1 MKKISKAST
10 RVFTVYDFVKYI
22 NINRPF
28 FSVLYFSH
36 LLARRSNTYGLRLY
50 CVRWLVQ
57 GITVFFIMA
66 LTSSLVSLPFTSKK
80 AKTVILNT
88 VEEEALNNA
97 GNFNEEHKSGKIPQC
112 QFLDYAAFLAQQNMQ
127 EKTFLIPRSV
137 NFLSS
142 DYSRKMIQPP
152 DC

>member
-1 MKKISKAST
+1 
-10 RVFTVYDFVKYI
+10 
-22 NINRPF
+22 
-28 FSVLYFSH
+28 
-36 LLARRSNTYGLRLY
+36 
-50 CVRWLVQ
+50 
-57 GITVFFIMA
+57 MA
-66 LTSSLVSLPFTSKK
+66 LTSSLVSLPFASKK

-88 VEEEALNNA
+88 VEEEAVNNA
-97 GNFNEEHKSGKIPQC
+97 GNFNEEHKSGKTPQC
-112 QFLDYAAFLAQQNMQ
+112 QFLDYAAFLAQQNIQ